1 MINVAYIPVQDVIK
15 TLCLREN
22 DNAMSMGAIYSS
34 YLPAVYND
42 LRFSVTKR
50 TVTKKYYLDLVNNS
64 LALPDDCLL
73 VVGLGYLDSC
83 GSIQPIWYNNRIPTP
98 MLFENSLPCN
108 CNTCG
113 EENTSCGL
121 VASFDEVEENVVIDG
136 DPYTNYVKTAV
147 LTDGTVIKTT
157 RTWGKKTHVDGTP
170 SSSDVIPF
178 DTQEEVCILDMLPCG
193 CVATTVS
200 NTTKIKD
207 CCTLNTG
214 CGTYS
219 TSCCD
224 NQATNTYKID
234 VQGRLLLLSSNYDKD
249 YVIIK
254 YVTALNEADDFKIP
268 TIALETMIRGI
279 KYYAALDD
287 RKAPAYARGQN
298 SMTHRVYKA
307 ELNKLKKRL
316 NPTNWDRLMDALGV
330 MSTKKQVKNCN

>member
-1 MINVAYIPVQDVIK
+1 MTNVAYIPVQDVIK

-22 DNAMSMGAIYSS
+22 DTNMSMGAIYSS

-42 LRFSVTKR
+42 LRFGVTKR
-50 TVTKKYYLDLVNNS
+50 TTTKKYYIDLTNNS

-73 VVGLGYLDSC
+73 VIGLGYLDSC

-98 MLFENSLPCN
+98 MLFENTAPCN

-121 VASFDEVEENVVIDG
+121 IKSFDQVDEEVVIDG
-136 DPYTNYVKTAV
+136 DTYTNYVKTV
-147 LTDGTVIKTT
+147 MLEDGTVIKYT
-157 RTWGKKTHVDGTP
+157 RTWGIQ
-170 SSSDVIPF
+170 SSSDEVNSVVPF
-178 DTQEEVCILDMLPCG
+178 DTQEEVCVLDVLPCG

-200 NTTKIKD
+200 NTLKIKE

-214 CGTYS
+214 CGMYS

-234 VQGRLLLLSSNYDKD
+234 VQGRLLLLSANYDKD

-254 YVTALNEADDFKIP
+254 YVTALNEASDYKIP

-287 RKAPAYARGQN
+287 KKAPAYSRGQN

-316 NPTNWDRLMDALGV
+316 NPTNWDRLMDSLGV
-330 MSTKKQVKNCN
+330 MSTKKQVKHCE

>member
-1 MINVAYIPVQDVIK
+1 MTNVAYIPVQDVIK

-22 DNAMSMGAIYSS
+22 DTNMSMGAIYSS

-42 LRFSVTKR
+42 LRFGVTKR
-50 TVTKKYYLDLVNNS
+50 TTTKKYYIDLRNNS

-83 GSIQPIWYNNRIPTP
+83 GSIQPIWYNERIPTP
-98 MLFENSLPCN
+98 MLFENSAPCN

-121 VASFDEVEENVVIDG
+121 IKSFDQVDEEVVIDG
-136 DPYTNYVKTAV
+136 DTYTNYVKTV
-147 LTDGTVIKTT
+147 MLEDGTVIKYT
-157 RTWGKKTHVDGTP
+157 RTWGIQ
-170 SSSDVIPF
+170 SSSDEVNSVVPF
-178 DTQEEVCILDMLPCG
+178 DTEEEVCVLDKLPCG
-193 CVATTVS
+193 CVATNTS
-200 NTTKIKD
+200 NTLKIKE

-214 CGTYS
+214 CGMYS

-224 NQATNTYKID
+224 NQATNTYKVD
-234 VQGRLLLLSSNYDKD
+234 VQGRLLLLSANYDKD

-254 YVTALNEADDFKIP
+254 YVTSLNEASEYKIP

-287 RKAPAYARGQN
+287 KKAPAYSRGQN

-307 ELNKLKKRL
+307 ELNKLRKRL
-316 NPTNWDRLMDALGV
+316 NPINWDRLMDSLGI
-330 MSTKKQVKNCN
+330 MSTKKQVKYCE